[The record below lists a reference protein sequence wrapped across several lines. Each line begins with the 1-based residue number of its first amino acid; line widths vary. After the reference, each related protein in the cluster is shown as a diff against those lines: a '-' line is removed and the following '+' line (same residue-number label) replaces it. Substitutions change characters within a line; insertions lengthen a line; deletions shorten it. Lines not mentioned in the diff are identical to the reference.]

1 MNQQLVGILLILLR
15 HAEPVILPPEPPP
28 PPPPPPPPKETVV
41 CFGDSIT
48 AGYKAIGYPTYLQSM
63 KSSSLNVVNAGLGGE
78 DTYHGVARMKK
89 VLAANRPK
97 YVVIMEGAND
107 VVEGISPSTTTYDL
121 NNMALQVKRVGGIP
135 IMSTIT
141 PNTARR
147 SYVPENYNPS
157 IILMAYRGRFTLVD
171 TYSRMVS
178 SWRSITFDGIH
189 PNDTG
194 SQMIAEGFAE
204 ALTKVQSK

>member
-1 MNQQLVGILLILLR
+1 MNKQLVGILLTLLN
-15 HAEPVILPPEPPP
+15 HTEPVVLPPEPPP
-28 PPPPPPPPKETVV
+28 PPPPLASKETVV

-48 AGYKAIGYPTYLQSM
+48 AGYKAIGYPVYLQSM

-78 DTYHGVARMKK
+78 DTYRGVARMKK

-121 NNMALQVKRVGGIP
+121 NNMALQVKRAGGIP

-157 IILMAYRGRFTLVD
+157 IIQMAYKGRFTLVN
-171 TYSRMVS
+171 TYSRMAS

-194 SQMIAEGFAE
+194 SKMIAEGFAE
-204 ALTKVQSK
+204 ALTKVQGK